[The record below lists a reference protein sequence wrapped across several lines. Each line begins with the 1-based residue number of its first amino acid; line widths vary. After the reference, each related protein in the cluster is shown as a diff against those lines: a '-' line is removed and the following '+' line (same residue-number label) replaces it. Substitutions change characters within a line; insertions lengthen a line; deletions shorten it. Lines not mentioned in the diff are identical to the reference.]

1 VAPLRLV
8 VWSDYLC
15 PWCYNASVRLTK
27 LQQEFGN
34 ALEVEWRAFLL
45 RPEPR
50 TRGDREAELHR
61 FVRYT
66 QSWLRPASEPD
77 AGNFRVWESGEG
89 PPSHSVPAHLAA
101 KAALRLG
108 REAFAALHPL
118 LLRAYFAE
126 NRDISARPTLDALWR
141 EAGLPAA
148 DFAACD
154 DPALLR
160 TVRAEHADALEQGA
174 TGVPAAKLADQD
186 AILLG
191 ALPLET
197 YRRWVLRHLEREP
210 DGLGA
215 A

>member
-1 VAPLRLV
+1 MRTQRLV

-15 PWCYNASVRLTK
+15 PWCYNASVRLSR
-27 LQQEFGN
+27 LQQELGA
-34 ALEVEWRAFLL
+34 ALEIEWRAFLL

-50 TRGDREAELHR
+50 PAADREAELHR

-66 QSWLRPASEPD
+66 QSWLRPAAEPD
-77 AGNFRVWESGEG
+77 AGTFRVWESSEG

-101 KAALRLG
+101 KAARRLG
-108 REAFAALHPL
+108 PAAFAALHPL

-126 NRDISARPTLDALWR
+126 SRDISARPTLEALWG

-160 TVRAEHADALEQGA
+160 EVRAEHADALERGA
-174 TGVPAAKLADQD
+174 NGVPAAQLAGQD
-186 AILLG
+186 AVLVG

-197 YRRWVLRHLEREP
+197 YRRWVVRHLEREP
-210 DGLGA
+210 DGVGA